1 METDPDCAHQPSVE
15 PLLQRL
21 CCLLSL
27 CVAFLLAPF
36 AQPVLADSS
45 TDLHAVLD
53 GKMFQSQ
60 LGVKG
65 GPGDIDDLLVF
76 DDGEFV
82 SEECER
88 RCGYAKVE
96 YWVRAEGDAVQMR
109 ADVPCTESG
118 AVMYWRGTVR
128 GDEIEGSIIW
138 VNKRWYWTFEK
149 ELWFKGRLVKAQQ
162 P

>member
-1 METDPDCAHQPSVE
+1 MEHTPE
-15 PLLQRL
+15 PT
-21 CCLLSL
+21 S
-27 CVAFLLAPF
+27 AFLPACPRRDFPQIVLGSILAALTLHSPLSV
-36 AQPVLADSS
+36 ADTSPVQTA
-45 TDLHAVLD
+45 LD
-53 GKMFQSQ
+53 GKAFQSQ
-60 LGVKG
+60 LGVQG
-65 GPGDIDDLLVF
+65 QSGDIDDLLVF
-76 DDGEFV
+76 DNGEFV

-96 YWVRAEGDAVQMR
+96 YWVRAEGDAIQMR

-128 GDEIEGSIIW
+128 GDEIEGSILW

-149 ELWFKGRLVKAQQ
+149 KLWFKGRLVEASA

>member
-1 METDPDCAHQPSVE
+1 MQHAPEHLPPST
-15 PLLQRL
+15 PLLWLRAGVAAALL
-21 CCLLSL
+21 CMVFSL
-27 CVAFLLAPF
+27 ALAKPAVA
-36 AQPVLADSS
+36 ADAE
-45 TDLHAVLD
+45 AVRSALD
-53 GKMFQSQ
+53 GKTYQSR
-60 LGVKG
+60 LGIRG
-65 GPGDIDDLLVF
+65 QPADIDDLLVF
-76 DDGEFV
+76 EDGEFV

-96 YWVRAEGDAVQMR
+96 YWVRAQDDAIQMR

-128 GDEIEGSIIW
+128 GDEIEGSILW

-149 ELWFKGRLVKAQQ
+149 ELWFKGRLVEADA